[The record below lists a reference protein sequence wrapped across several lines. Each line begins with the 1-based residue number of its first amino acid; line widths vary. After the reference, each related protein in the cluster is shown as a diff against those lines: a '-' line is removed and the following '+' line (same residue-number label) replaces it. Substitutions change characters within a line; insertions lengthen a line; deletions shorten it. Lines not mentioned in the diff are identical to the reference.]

1 MGFHLKFKLVVNEE
15 SLTLQELQ
23 HHLHTLQLQ
32 YLQLQESL
40 RYVQLFWVMDN
51 ELNMLYFCV

>member
-15 SLTLQELQ
+15 SLILQELQ

-40 RYVQLFWVMDN
+40 RYVQFFWVMGND
-51 ELNMLYFCV
+51 LNMLYFCV